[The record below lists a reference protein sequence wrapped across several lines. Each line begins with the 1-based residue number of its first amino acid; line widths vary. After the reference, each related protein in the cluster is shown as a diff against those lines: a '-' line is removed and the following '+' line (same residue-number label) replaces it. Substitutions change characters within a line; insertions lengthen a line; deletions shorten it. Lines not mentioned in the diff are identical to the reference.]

1 MTATFN
7 YLLGVIG
14 FSFILFS
21 SEFPE
26 TFKTAAVIIGIIII
40 AYAFKRMMTY
50 NKERIYDKQRN
61 LEDETEKDSEH

>member
-14 FSFILFS
+14 FSFILFGFELS
-21 SEFPE
+21 E

-40 AYAFKRMMTY
+40 AYAFKRMMAY
-50 NKERIYDKQRN
+50 NKERIYENQKN
-61 LEDETEKDSEH
+61 IEE